1 MIPQQHQL
9 VKEKF
14 GKETGKQLTPIALIA
29 SLRRAMNDGDLTI
42 ADTVM
47 LENKITEYT
56 GKPGREAVKAIK
68 QSLLII
74 YNRLST

>member
-1 MIPQQHQL
+1 
-9 VKEKF
+9 
-14 GKETGKQLTPIALIA
+14 
-29 SLRRAMNDGDLTI
+29 MNDGELSI
-42 ADTVM
+42 ADSVT
-47 LENKITEYT
+47 LENKITEYK